1 MAHVPPRSRGTLR
14 AQADRSYVSRAFILP
29 VQHYLHTE
37 SIGGIV
43 LLVATIVALAWSNS
57 PLNEQYHHILE
68 THLRLNV
75 GLFLVDLTVEEWIND
90 GLMALFFFVIGLE
103 IKREVLFGQLSTL
116 RSAALPAVA
125 AIGGMVV
132 PALIYL
138 AFNLDGDGLR
148 GWGIPMAT
156 DIAFALGVLAL
167 LGRRIPM
174 ELRVFMLGLAV
185 VDDLGAIAVIAIAYT
200 ESIDFAQLG
209 IAALLIVAT
218 IVANRLGLRQPAVT
232 AALAFLIW
240 VAVLK
245 SGVHATVAGVLIA
258 CLTPATPTFSR
269 EEFAEEADALLAEY
283 RTSLVTGDRE
293 RCEAILGEIEE
304 ISQATEAP
312 LERLERLIHPW
323 ASYVILP
330 VFALANAGIEFSVEG
345 LRQAASSSVSHRCDR
360 GPCRREAGWDNVLF
374 PWVASRLGIVELP
387 RSISWM
393 HVAGVGLVGGIGFTV
408 AIFVTGLA
416 FDDHAIVVDA
426 KMGILAASLVAGI
439 LGDTGCFG
447 SPRDHGRLRRVEA
460 TLEPWL

>member
-200 ESIDFAQLG
+200 ESIDFAQLA

-269 EEFAEEADALLAEY
+269 EEFAEEADDCWLSIVPRWSGETVNDARLFSARSKRSARPRRRRWNGWRDSSIRGQVTLFFRCSHW
-283 RTSLVTGDRE
+283 RTQVLSSLWKV
-293 RCEAILGEIEE
+293 
-304 ISQATEAP
+304 
-312 LERLERLIHPW
+312 
-323 ASYVILP
+323 
-330 VFALANAGIEFSVEG
+330 
-345 LRQAASSSVSHRCDR
+345 
-360 GPCRREAGWDNVLF
+360 
-374 PWVASRLGIVELP
+374 
-387 RSISWM
+387 
-393 HVAGVGLVGGIGFTV
+393 
-408 AIFVTGLA
+408 
-416 FDDHAIVVDA
+416 
-426 KMGILAASLVAGI
+426 
-439 LGDTGCFG
+439 
-447 SPRDHGRLRRVEA
+447 
-460 TLEPWL
+460 

>member
-14 AQADRSYVSRAFILP
+14 AQADRSYVSRAIILP
-29 VQHYLHTE
+29 VQKYMYTE

-43 LLVATIVALAWSNS
+43 LLIATVVALGWANS
-57 PLNEQYHHILE
+57 PWREEYHHILE
-68 THLRLNV
+68 IHLHIDV
-75 GLFLVDLTVEEWIND
+75 TLFAVDLSIEEWIND

-103 IKREVLFGQLSTL
+103 IKREVLYGQLSTL
-116 RSAALPAVA
+116 RSAALPAIA

-132 PALIYL
+132 PASIYL
-138 AFNLDGDGLR
+138 LLNLDGDGMR

-185 VDDLGAIAVIAIAYT
+185 VDDLGAIAVIAVAYT
-200 ESIDFAQLG
+200 ETIDFGQLG
-209 IAALLIVAT
+209 MTAGLIAAMIL
-218 IVANRLGLRQPAVT
+218 ANRLGLRQPVVT

-258 CLTPATPTFSR
+258 GLTPARSMVSR
-269 EEFAEEADALLAEY
+269 EEFANESEALLAEY
-283 RTSLVTGDRE
+283 RTAMAAGDHE
-293 RCEAILGEIEE
+293 RADAILGEVEE

-323 ASYVILP
+323 SSYVILP
-330 VFALANAGIEFSVEG
+330 LFALANAGIEFSHG
-345 LRQAASSSVSHRCDR
+345 SFSQAISSSVTI
-360 GPCRREAGWDNVLF
+360 GVFAGLVLGKLVGITLF
-374 PWVASRLGIVELP
+374 PFVASRLGIVELP
-387 RSISWM
+387 RGISWL
-393 HVAGVGLVGGIGFTV
+393 HVTGVALVGGIGFTV

-416 FDDHAIVVDA
+416 FDDHVIVDNA
-426 KMGILAASLVAGI
+426 KMGILAASLVAG
-439 LGDTGCFG
+439 LVGYGVL
-447 SPRDHGRLRRVEA
+447 RLAARSA
-460 TLEPWL
+460 SSSD

>member
-43 LLVATIVALAWSNS
+43 LLAATIVTLAWSNS
-57 PLNEQYHHILE
+57 PLSEHYHHILE

-138 AFNLDGDGLR
+138 AFNLDGDGMR

-200 ESIDFAQLG
+200 ETIDFGQLG
-209 IAALLIVAT
+209 IAASLVVAT

-258 CLTPATPTFSR
+258 CFTPGTPTFSR

-283 RTSLVTGDRE
+283 RTALVAEDRE

-330 VFALANAGIEFSVEG
+330 VFALANAGIEFSMGG
-345 LRQAASSSVSHRCDR
+345 LQQAASSSVTI
-360 GPCRREAGWDNVLF
+360 GVIGGLVVGKLVGITLF
-374 PWVASRLGIVELP
+374 PWVASRLGVVELP
-387 RSISWM
+387 RSVSWL

-416 FDDHAIVVDA
+416 FDDHAIIVNA

-439 LGDTGCFG
+439 GGYGLLRLAAR
-447 SPRDHGRLRRVEA
+447 PRGV
-460 TLEPWL
+460 

>member
-43 LLVATIVALAWSNS
+43 LLVATIVALAWKNS
-57 PLNEQYHHILE
+57 PWDENYHHILE
-68 THLRLNV
+68 THLTLDV
-75 GLFLVDLTVEEWIND
+75 ALFIVDLTVEEWIND

-103 IKREVLFGQLSTL
+103 IKREVMFGQLSTL

-125 AIGGMVV
+125 AVGGMVV
-132 PALIYL
+132 PAAIYL
-138 AFNLDGDGLR
+138 ALNLDGDGMR

-174 ELRVFMLGLAV
+174 ALRVFMLGLAV

-200 ESIDFAQLG
+200 ESIDFGQLG
-209 IAALLIVAT
+209 MAVSLVVVM
-218 IVANRLGLRQPAVT
+218 IVANRFGLRQPAFT
-232 AALAFLIW
+232 AGIAFLIW

-258 CLTPATPTFSR
+258 CLTPAKPMFSR
-269 EEFAEEADALLAEY
+269 EEFAEELDALLAEY
-283 RTSLVTGDRE
+283 QTTLAAGEGQRE
-293 RCEAILGEIEE
+293 RAEAILGEIEE
-304 ISQATEAP
+304 ISKATEAP

-330 VFALANAGIEFSVEG
+330 LFALANAGIEFSVDAVQ
-345 LRQAASSSVSHRCDR
+345 QAASSSVTV
-360 GPCRREAGWDNVLF
+360 GVFGGLVLGKLVGITLF

-387 RSISWM
+387 RGVSWLQ
-393 HVAGVGLVGGIGFTV
+393 VAGVGLVGGIGFTV

-416 FDDHAIVVDA
+416 FDDHSTIVNA
-426 KMGILAASLVAGI
+426 KMGILAASLVAGVAGYG
-439 LGDTGCFG
+439 LL
-447 SPRDHGRLRRVEA
+447 RLAARLSSTQR
-460 TLEPWL
+460 

>member
-1 MAHVPPRSRGTLR
+1 MLLAATL
-14 AQADRSYVSRAFILP
+14 
-29 VQHYLHTE
+29 T
-37 SIGGIV
+37 
-43 LLVATIVALAWSNS
+43 ALAWSNS
-57 PLNEQYHHILE
+57 ALSEHYHHILE
-68 THLRLNV
+68 THLTLDV

-103 IKREVLFGQLSTL
+103 IKREVMFGQLSTL
-116 RSAALPAVA
+116 RSAALPVVA

-132 PALIYL
+132 PAMIYL
-138 AFNLDGDGLR
+138 SANLGGEGVR

-167 LGRRIPM
+167 LGRRVPM
-174 ELRVFMLGLAV
+174 QLRVFMLGLAV

-200 ESIDFAQLG
+200 ESIDFGQLG
-209 IAALLIVAT
+209 IAACLVVAML
-218 IVANRLGLRQPAVT
+218 VGDRLGLKQPAFT

-258 CLTPATPTFSR
+258 GLTPARPSFSR

-283 RTSLVTGDRE
+283 RTALVAGDRE
-293 RCEAILGEIEE
+293 RAEAILGEIEE

-330 VFALANAGIEFSVEG
+330 LFALANAGIEFSMES
-345 LRQAASSSVSHRCDR
+345 LQQAASSSVTI
-360 GPCRREAGWDNVLF
+360 GVIGGLVVGKLVGITLF
-374 PWVASRLGIVELP
+374 PWVASRLGLVELP
-387 RSISWM
+387 RPISWM

-416 FDDHAIVVDA
+416 FDNNAIIVNA
-426 KMGILAASLVAGI
+426 KMGILLASLLAGI
-439 LGDTGCFG
+439 GGYVML
-447 SPRDHGRLRRVEA
+447 RLAARRRPA
-460 TLEPWL
+460 

>member
-1 MAHVPPRSRGTLR
+1 M
-14 AQADRSYVSRAFILP
+14 
-29 VQHYLHTE
+29 
-37 SIGGIV
+37 
-43 LLVATIVALAWSNS
+43 VATLVALAWENS
-57 PLNEQYHHILE
+57 PLNVYYHDILE

-75 GLFLVDLTVEEWIND
+75 GFFLVDLTVEEWIND

-138 AFNLDGDGLR
+138 SFNLDGAGMR

-174 ELRVFMLGLAV
+174 QLRVFMLGLAV

-209 IAALLIVAT
+209 IAVLLIVA
-218 IVANRLGLRQPAVT
+218 IVVANRLGLRQPVVT

-258 CLTPATPTFSR
+258 CLTPATPMFSR
-269 EEFAEEADALLAEY
+269 EEFSEEADALLAEY
-283 RTSLVTGDRE
+283 RTALVAGDRE

-304 ISQATEAP
+304 ISQSTEAP
-312 LERLERLIHPW
+312 LERLERQLHPW
-323 ASYVILP
+323 TSYVILP
-330 VFALANAGIEFSVEG
+330 VFALANAGIEFSMTG
-345 LRQAASSSVSHRCDR
+345 LQQAASSSVTI
-360 GPCRREAGWDNVLF
+360 GVVGGLVVGKLVGITLF
-374 PWVASRLGIVELP
+374 PWVASRLGLIELP
-387 RSISWM
+387 RAITWL

-416 FDDHAIVVDA
+416 FDDQTIIVNA
-426 KMGILAASLVAGI
+426 KMGILVASLFAGI
-439 LGDTGCFG
+439 VGYGLL
-447 SPRDHGRLRRVEA
+447 RLAAR
-460 TLEPWL
+460 PPG

>member
-14 AQADRSYVSRAFILP
+14 AQADRSYVSRAIILP
-29 VQHYLHTE
+29 VQKYMYTE

-43 LLVATIVALAWSNS
+43 LLIATVVALGWANS
-57 PLNEQYHHILE
+57 PWREEYHHILE
-68 THLRLNV
+68 IHLHIDV
-75 GLFLVDLTVEEWIND
+75 TLFAVDLSIEEWIND

-103 IKREVLFGQLSTL
+103 IKREVLYGQLSTL
-116 RSAALPAVA
+116 RSAALPAIA

-132 PALIYL
+132 PASIYL
-138 AFNLDGDGLR
+138 LLNLEGDGMR

-185 VDDLGAIAVIAIAYT
+185 VDDLGAIAVIAVAYT
-200 ESIDFAQLG
+200 ETIDFGQLG
-209 IAALLIVAT
+209 MAAGLIAAMIL
-218 IVANRLGLRQPAVT
+218 ANRLGLRQPVVT

-258 CLTPATPTFSR
+258 GLTPARSMVSR
-269 EEFAEEADALLAEY
+269 EEFANESEALLAEY
-283 RTSLVTGDRE
+283 RTAMAAGDHE
-293 RCEAILGEIEE
+293 RADAILGEVEE

-323 ASYVILP
+323 SSYVILP
-330 VFALANAGIEFSVEG
+330 LFALANAGIEFSHG
-345 LRQAASSSVSHRCDR
+345 SFSQAISSSVTI
-360 GPCRREAGWDNVLF
+360 GVFAGLVIGKLVGITLF
-374 PWVASRLGIVELP
+374 PFVASRLGIVELP
-387 RSISWM
+387 RGISWL
-393 HVAGVGLVGGIGFTV
+393 HVTGVALVGGIGFTV

-416 FDDHAIVVDA
+416 FDDHVIVDNA
-426 KMGILAASLVAGI
+426 KMGILAASLVAG
-439 LGDTGCFG
+439 LVGYGVL
-447 SPRDHGRLRRVEA
+447 RLAARSA
-460 TLEPWL
+460 SSSD